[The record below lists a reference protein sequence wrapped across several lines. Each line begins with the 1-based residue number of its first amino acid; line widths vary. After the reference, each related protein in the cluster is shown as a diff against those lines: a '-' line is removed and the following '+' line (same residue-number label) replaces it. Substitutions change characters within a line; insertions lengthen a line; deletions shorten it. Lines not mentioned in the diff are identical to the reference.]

1 MYRYGMSTGEGSL
14 RAVMMKRMLI
24 LLLCAPLLLAT
35 AWAQSL
41 DVITLKYRMADQ
53 LLPQLQ
59 PFLEP
64 GGALTGMNEKLFL
77 RASSRNQTEIR
88 RLVAELDVPQ
98 RRLMISVQQEGEE
111 EDAAA
116 RGGSVAGGVTVT
128 DGRVGIGGTAR
139 VYSSSRASSD
149 RVNQQVQTIDGGRA
163 AIHVG
168 QSFWVP
174 LRQIVVGPG
183 GAIVS
188 ESLVQRDLGTGF
200 VATPRVS
207 GNRVTIDVS
216 PHHDTAGNTHLSTQ
230 TERLVTTVS
239 GPLGEWLVL
248 GGSAQDE
255 AGHGSG
261 NRWSTQSASHH
272 RRLLLKVEALAD

>member
-1 MYRYGMSTGEGSL
+1 MRRFFTILVGFF
-14 RAVMMKRMLI
+14 LI
-24 LLLCAPLLLAT
+24 YDAAMAQAT
-35 AWAQSL
+35 PTL
-41 DVITLKYRMADQ
+41 EVITLRHRMADQ
-53 LLPQLQ
+53 VLPQLL
-59 PFLEP
+59 PFVEP

-77 RASSRNQTEIR
+77 RASARNQAEIR
-88 RLVAELDVPQ
+88 KLAAELDAPL
-98 RRLMISVQQEGEE
+98 RRLMISVRQEGE

-116 RGGSVAGGVTVT
+116 RGSSVAGGVTVI
-128 DGRVGIGGTAR
+128 DGKVGTGGTAR

-183 GAIVS
+183 GAIIS
-188 ESLVQRDLGTGF
+188 ESFVQRDLGTGF
-200 VATPRVS
+200 VATPRLS

-216 PHHDTAGNTHLSTQ
+216 PRHDTAGSTPLSTQ
-230 TERLVTTVS
+230 VERLVTTVS

-255 AGHGSG
+255 AGQGSG
-261 NRWSTQSASHH
+261 TRWGTQSASRQ
-272 RRLLLKVEALAD
+272 RRLLLKVEALPD